1 MGRRALVRLP
11 ASLNEKIQEIRGG
24 KARIVNFLWKSQ
36 DFLLILAEGYA
47 IISHAVANIR
57 V

>member
-24 KARIVNFLWKSQ
+24 KAPIVNFLWKSQ